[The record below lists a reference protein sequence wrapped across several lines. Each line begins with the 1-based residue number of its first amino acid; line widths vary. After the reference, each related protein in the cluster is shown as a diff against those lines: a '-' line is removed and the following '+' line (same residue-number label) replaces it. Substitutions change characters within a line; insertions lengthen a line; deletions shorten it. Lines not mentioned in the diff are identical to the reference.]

1 MSLTSYLAAPSRDF
15 DHAPF
20 GVGVNDYGWRLEDAR
35 EILPAA
41 KVPAFLVPP

>member
-1 MSLTSYLAAPSRDF
+1 
-15 DHAPF
+15 
-20 GVGVNDYGWRLEDAR
+20 VGVNDYGWRLEDAR